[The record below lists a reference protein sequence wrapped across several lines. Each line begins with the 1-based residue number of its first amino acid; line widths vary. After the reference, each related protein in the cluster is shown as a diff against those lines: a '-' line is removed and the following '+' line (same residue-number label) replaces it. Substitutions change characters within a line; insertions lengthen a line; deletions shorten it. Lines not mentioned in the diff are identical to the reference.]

1 MMGKSHAQSIAPA
14 GLKFRYLPT
23 VNRLARNICTIP
35 GRAASLPAF
44 RTSLAASKEAT
55 SAQFKTIIPYGP
67 HDLSSRIAV
76 VKASGCARPEERWGT
91 VVTLRWQDGSRP
103 ASL

>member
-76 VKASGCARPEERWGT
+76 VKGDRLDAPA
-91 VVTLRWQDGSRP
+91 LRNGGEQR
-103 ASL
+103 

>member
-1 MMGKSHAQSIAPA
+1 M
-14 GLKFRYLPT
+14 
-23 VNRLARNICTIP
+23 
-35 GRAASLPAF
+35 
-44 RTSLAASKEAT
+44 
-55 SAQFKTIIPYGP
+55 IIPYGP